1 MNKTKIFL
9 VQQFD
14 SFDYCYYPVGAYTTK
29 ELADKNI
36 ELRKNKDSDL
46 EFLITDFILN
56 EDLKDIE
63 DSPLSTKDI

>member
-1 MNKTKIFL
+1 LTKIFL
-9 VQQFD
+9 VEQFD
-14 SFDYCYYPVGAYTTK
+14 RFDYCYYPVGVYTTK